1 MPRYT
6 TEEIKAIFTRSASIR
21 ISQKRRGD
29 ERYKKD
35 AGYWDGGRCA
45 YGGAHNLQEDCER
58 LAKFFSE
65 ITELKNARKDLL
77 KFDNRTEFEKNQ
89 QNLLTKAKQAINGL
103 QLKTGANTSVGG
115 ICIIWDS
122 FSDLLGSI
130 VEDFRRDLER
140 LKNDIERVSYNEAK
154 ELKRLTLEER
164 QLKQEIEENERKA
177 QKESDPTKKAKFL
190 FLVNEAKEKWK
201 KVLER
206 KKQLKSAN
214 LGNNFDPNK
223 HIDDFLKKLEDKLNR
238 KPPKP
243 PLRTPFNP
251 TGANNGSTGIPSNP
265 FDPFQPSH
273 NPADKNWWQ
282 ENKQLLIFSGI
293 ALALTFYLYSQKETE
308 ENYYDY

>member
-1 MPRYT
+1 MTGYT
-6 TEEIKAIFTRSASIR
+6 TEDLKIKFERVAAIR
-21 ISQKRRGD
+21 ISQKKRGD
-29 ERYKKD
+29 ERYKND

-58 LAKFFSE
+58 LAKFFSG

-103 QLKTGANTSVGG
+103 QMKTGANTSVGG
-115 ICIIWDS
+115 ICIIWNDFSSYLDS
-122 FSDLLGSI
+122 TIDN
-130 VEDFRRDLER
+130 FRGDMEQLKKDLE
-140 LKNDIERVSYNEAK
+140 KVVYSEAK
-154 ELKRLTLEER
+154 ELQKILLDER
-164 QLKQEIEENERKA
+164 KLKKEIEENERRA
-177 QKESDPTKKAKFL
+177 RNETDETKKKHFL
-190 FLVNEAKEKWK
+190 FLAEEAKNQWK

-214 LGNNFDPNK
+214 LGDTFDPNK
-223 HIDDFLKKLEDKLNR
+223 HIDDFLQKLEDKLNR

-251 TGANNGSTGIPSNP
+251 TGANNGSAEPESFFEQYKT
-265 FDPFQPSH
+265 Q
-273 NPADKNWWQ
+273 
-282 ENKQLLIFSGI
+282 IFAVL
-293 ALALTFYLYSQKETE
+293 ALAFAFYLYSQKETE